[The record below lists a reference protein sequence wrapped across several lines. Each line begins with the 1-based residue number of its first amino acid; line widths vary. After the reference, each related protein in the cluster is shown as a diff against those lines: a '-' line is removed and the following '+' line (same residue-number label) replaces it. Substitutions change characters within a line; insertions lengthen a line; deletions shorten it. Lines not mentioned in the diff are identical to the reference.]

1 MNYTKGSEWR
11 KWDLHVHTASSYDH
25 RYKAEDSDEL
35 LVKAWENQGF
45 AAVAITDHF
54 IIDANRIRKLRS
66 LTSKV
71 QIFPGVEMRTDKG
84 GINIHVIGIFSET
97 IDLDILQQDFE
108 VILLRQYQKADET
121 DETRVRDLNDI
132 VSFVKKHKGILT
144 IHAGK
149 KNNGVD
155 TEITNSLEISQAIK
169 RDLVEQ
175 IDIFEIGKVE
185 DVSSYRKHVFKNI
198 EEKPLIICSDN
209 HDPRKYTLKENL
221 WIKANPTFEGLVQ
234 TLMQPSERVFIGS
247 IPEDLDK
254 QKRNKANHI
263 KGLRIYRIESP
274 KNVDENWFD
283 TELEFNPSL
292 VAIIGNKG
300 SGKSALSDILGH
312 LCKAKNVKSASFLS
326 AERFRKMPENKSR
339 DYVAEIEWVDGKKEE
354 RSLDEDRQEVT
365 IEEAQYLPQKYIES
379 VCNDLSSEFQ
389 QEIDM
394 VIFSY
399 IDITER
405 NDAKNLNDLIAIK
418 SKSIQEKIM
427 AIKNNLNKC
436 NLEIIKLESKKTDSY
451 KNLIKANLE
460 KCRENLERHEKN
472 KPNEV
477 KKDTKKLS
485 VEYERKLS
493 IVNEKIRKLEI
504 EESKIVINLKNING
518 HIDKNKEI
526 TDEFDLLYE
535 KVENFKNQLVEYK
548 LDYKISLERFAF
560 SIVSPREDLEKE
572 RDELLIKQ
580 KEFQEF
586 LDVSETASE
595 KSISKQLLASRKELK
610 DIIDGADN
618 EEKIYQKYVHDLQ
631 EWEKNREN
639 IIGNELREGSI
650 EFYKKEL
657 GYIETQLDKDY
668 QKKIEERL
676 ELVREIYEQKKLIE
690 KIYKDIYKPVETKL
704 RPLLQDNDDKIEF
717 DVQIAL
723 KDKDIGVELLSFIN
737 QQLSGIFK
745 GKADANVTMNKFIQ
759 STNFYD
765 FLSLINFTNNVL
777 RCITDD
783 FNKSEQ
789 KVKDKLTFYNKLF
802 SIDYIQAE
810 YNLTLGSRRLSM
822 LSPGER
828 GIVLLV
834 FYLALSK
841 NELPLIIDQPEDNLD
856 NQSVYKRLVPCI
868 KEAKKRRQIIIVTH
882 NPNIAIACDAEQ
894 IICSSIDKKD
904 NHIEY
909 KTGGI
914 EDCSIRETVV
924 NILEGTMPAFEL
936 RKLKYTY
943 ELYSK

>member
-1 MNYTKGSEWR
+1 
-11 KWDLHVHTASSYDH
+11 
-25 RYKAEDSDEL
+25 
-35 LVKAWENQGF
+35 
-45 AAVAITDHF
+45 
-54 IIDANRIRKLRS
+54 
-66 LTSKV
+66 
-71 QIFPGVEMRTDKG
+71 
-84 GINIHVIGIFSET
+84 
-97 IDLDILQQDFE
+97 
-108 VILLRQYQKADET
+108 
-121 DETRVRDLNDI
+121 
-132 VSFVKKHKGILT
+132 
-144 IHAGK
+144 
-149 KNNGVD
+149 
-155 TEITNSLEISQAIK
+155 
-169 RDLVEQ
+169 
-175 IDIFEIGKVE
+175 
-185 DVSSYRKHVFKNI
+185 
-198 EEKPLIICSDN
+198 
-209 HDPRKYTLKENL
+209 
-221 WIKANPTFEGLVQ
+221 
-234 TLMQPSERVFIGS
+234 
-247 IPEDLDK
+247 
-254 QKRNKANHI
+254 
-263 KGLRIYRIESP
+263 
-274 KNVDENWFD
+274 
-283 TELEFNPSL
+283 
-292 VAIIGNKG
+292 
-300 SGKSALSDILGH
+300 
-312 LCKAKNVKSASFLS
+312 
-326 AERFRKMPENKSR
+326 
-339 DYVAEIEWVDGKKEE
+339 
-354 RSLDEDRQEVT
+354 
-365 IEEAQYLPQKYIES
+365 
-379 VCNDLSSEFQ
+379 
-389 QEIDM
+389 
-394 VIFSY
+394 
-399 IDITER
+399 
-405 NDAKNLNDLIAIK
+405 
-418 SKSIQEKIM
+418 M

-745 GKADANVTMNKFIQ
+745 GKADANVTIIICLL
-759 STNFYD
+759 
-765 FLSLINFTNNVL
+765 FLASLIHGTN
-777 RCITDD
+777 
-783 FNKSEQ
+783 
-789 KVKDKLTFYNKLF
+789 
-802 SIDYIQAE
+802 
-810 YNLTLGSRRLSM
+810 
-822 LSPGER
+822 
-828 GIVLLV
+828 LL
-834 FYLALSK
+834 
-841 NELPLIIDQPEDNLD
+841 
-856 NQSVYKRLVPCI
+856 
-868 KEAKKRRQIIIVTH
+868 
-882 NPNIAIACDAEQ
+882 
-894 IICSSIDKKD
+894 
-904 NHIEY
+904 
-909 KTGGI
+909 
-914 EDCSIRETVV
+914 
-924 NILEGTMPAFEL
+924 
-936 RKLKYTY
+936 
-943 ELYSK
+943 

>member
-1 MNYTKGSEWR
+1 M
-11 KWDLHVHTASSYDH
+11 
-25 RYKAEDSDEL
+25 
-35 LVKAWENQGF
+35 
-45 AAVAITDHF
+45 
-54 IIDANRIRKLRS
+54 
-66 LTSKV
+66 
-71 QIFPGVEMRTDKG
+71 
-84 GINIHVIGIFSET
+84 
-97 IDLDILQQDFE
+97 
-108 VILLRQYQKADET
+108 
-121 DETRVRDLNDI
+121 
-132 VSFVKKHKGILT
+132 
-144 IHAGK
+144 
-149 KNNGVD
+149 
-155 TEITNSLEISQAIK
+155 
-169 RDLVEQ
+169 
-175 IDIFEIGKVE
+175 
-185 DVSSYRKHVFKNI
+185 
-198 EEKPLIICSDN
+198 
-209 HDPRKYTLKENL
+209 
-221 WIKANPTFEGLVQ
+221 
-234 TLMQPSERVFIGS
+234 
-247 IPEDLDK
+247 
-254 QKRNKANHI
+254 
-263 KGLRIYRIESP
+263 
-274 KNVDENWFD
+274 
-283 TELEFNPSL
+283 
-292 VAIIGNKG
+292 
-300 SGKSALSDILGH
+300 
-312 LCKAKNVKSASFLS
+312 
-326 AERFRKMPENKSR
+326 
-339 DYVAEIEWVDGKKEE
+339 
-354 RSLDEDRQEVT
+354 
-365 IEEAQYLPQKYIES
+365 
-379 VCNDLSSEFQ
+379 
-389 QEIDM
+389 
-394 VIFSY
+394 
-399 IDITER
+399 
-405 NDAKNLNDLIAIK
+405 
-418 SKSIQEKIM
+418 
-427 AIKNNLNKC
+427 
-436 NLEIIKLESKKTDSY
+436 
-451 KNLIKANLE
+451 
-460 KCRENLERHEKN
+460 
-472 KPNEV
+472 
-477 KKDTKKLS
+477 
-485 VEYERKLS
+485 
-493 IVNEKIRKLEI
+493 
-504 EESKIVINLKNING
+504 
-518 HIDKNKEI
+518 
-526 TDEFDLLYE
+526 
-535 KVENFKNQLVEYK
+535 
-548 LDYKISLERFAF
+548 
-560 SIVSPREDLEKE
+560 
-572 RDELLIKQ
+572 
-580 KEFQEF
+580 
-586 LDVSETASE
+586 
-595 KSISKQLLASRKELK
+595 K

-717 DVQIAL
+717 NVQIAL

-777 RCITDD
+777 RCVTDD